1 MADEAVKITLLGNA
15 GDPVEW
21 TVAAGTAIPKG
32 TLMALS
38 ASPQVAIATSGATN
52 VFAGITSVEKT
63 ATDGVT
69 ELALWTHGLFEMTC
83 GAAESMVLGAP
94 VRTGA
99 VANEVTVAAGTAIP
113 KGSLMRLSSTPQ
125 TALIT
130 SGENLAFV
138 GIASVEKTATDGVTK
153 LALWTHGIFDMT
165 CGAAEAMVLGAP
177 VQAGAVAN
185 EVNVMTLDTIINAT
199 KCIGVAQETVAGNG
213 TGAVLINVG
222 RTR

>member
-1 MADEAVKITLLGNA
+1 MANEAVKITLLGNA

-52 VFAGITSVEKT
+52 VFAGIT
-63 ATDGVT
+63 
-69 ELALWTHGLFEMTC
+69 
-83 GAAESMVLGAP
+83 
-94 VRTGA
+94 
-99 VANEVTVAAGTAIP
+99 
-113 KGSLMRLSSTPQ
+113 
-125 TALIT
+125 
-130 SGENLAFV
+130 
-138 GIASVEKTATDGVTK
+138 SVEKTATDGVTK